1 MLDDLIKLIRGH
13 RRQRVE
19 EEKVAPGLAARVK
32 LLEAENR
39 DLSLALDGLYERE
52 RTLRR
57 ALTKLDERYQ
67 ELRHGCEELTLQLRM
82 GETAGDAEWTR
93 SRLRDLLTRTM
104 ITQMTTQTTKDE
116 S

>member
-19 EEKVAPGLAARVK
+19 EEKVAPGLTARVK

-67 ELRHGCEELTLQLRM
+67 ELRHGCEGLALEI
-82 GETAGDAEWTR
+82 GPSAAAGVGDAAWTR
-93 SRLRDLLTRTM
+93 NRLRDLLTRTM
-104 ITQMTTQTTKDE
+104 TTQTTKDE